1 MVSPLMNFA
10 RSGDRRNKR
19 SPVGMT
25 VVSPSE
31 SVSPLDSRMTPTRKM
46 LFQRRRLSSQSR
58 NGASPLEPVQ
68 IVEDENRDNVS
79 IVSDHMRPSSAH
91 RRSNDKQMQHL
102 YDRFNH
108 IQQGL
113 GTIDEERN
121 ELLERT
127 KKLEKEKK
135 LIQKQLE
142 LREREI
148 LTLVKRCASQEE
160 KMRESSKLR
169 SENRELQH
177 HLDSVKRR
185 LNEIDDGN
193 EDLYSLKKKLQQS
206 ELDREHL
213 QDRLSKLQREHDSV
227 TDTLQECLA
236 NIRQLTDEKQQ
247 IEEER
252 RRERRRA
259 ELELEKQHL
268 AHVADSNNLKEDIQ
282 IHQSKILQLEK
293 ILQDNMYTNTALRR
307 EKALLSQGRHGEV
320 QEVIE
325 RYERQ
330 LLEMREIIDNSA
342 RGRDE
347 DYEREL
353 SRMKEQ
359 IEDAVKEQERLKAQI
374 RSGQRPDNSNI
385 DFEKEM
391 QVLKE
396 KLEAR
401 DNLIENLESEFSGQM
416 EELMSKQS
424 SLDQV
429 EEERRILEEKLNSM
443 RNLETEHAALL
454 DFVQILDSNL
464 AELTSEN
471 AHLILEKETIEEEA
485 EGLRKHAETLQNQLK
500 SLRANRKAR
509 ESDFRDLLEA
519 EKHELR
525 AELEEALLS
534 AKKEV
539 AALRADLDTRGEW
552 ICMLESELR
561 ISRRE
566 ILEKEKEI
574 LKIGN
579 EMQQLRSNLTA
590 ALRKARAEIVSLE
603 SEVFCQDQN
612 VASIEGRLDIAKE
625 ALEGVARLID
635 SASVVADAAKGQVKD
650 SITQGADLANEDS
663 MDGHFDLELKLQEVR
678 NEVIVLQKEVQS
690 LTSEKQNLSKEVETS
705 RGVINGR
712 DDQIVALQDTIL
724 QYKKRERD
732 IEKKL
737 LGMRNGI
744 NAKASDIDSCN
755 DLLTMTSSRI
765 ESLACNDNVKA
776 ESGEV
781 VHNYQQQVEMLEK
794 DLVAAEKQKGEL
806 VKKLEEKQECI
817 RTLDA
822 KLSGNERDE
831 RDLFLEGQLKEAYAQ
846 LGVCHQQSELIEV
859 EHAANL
865 LVQSTNESNFKEM
878 QNQIK
883 VLEQQI
889 QDLEAEV
896 RASKEELALQNK
908 ITSELKS
915 RVSECEEEKMVVL
928 SRLDEKQGSFDRL
941 QNELTS
947 KNQEVVELQTEL
959 QNTQVVI
966 LERDNRV
973 SELESVQAE
982 NSRALKRLNEEI
994 SDACIKIKALEES
1007 KQSTYS
1013 DTVEGEKTSVQTKTE
1028 IKELEERIQI
1038 LLASQ
1043 TELATELEKS
1053 SQTLE
1058 QERLAWSTKEDSF
1071 EDEFQSLKAE
1081 LVSVQGKLTEREVR
1095 IKKLELDLEK
1105 NDEMYKGLEETLEQ
1119 AHKTIESLMEQ
1130 RREINEKCLSLET
1143 QLSETRNSHEEKYA
1157 SLEAQHHQ
1165 SIELLGE
1172 KDRLIDTLNER
1183 EKENVLKSASL
1194 EAHLTDAQNE
1204 IQKLE
1209 LEIKSREEHIQ
1220 KLQQEI
1226 KNLTSSEIEISFVE
1240 SEKRMGSLESQ
1251 LAKVTAKNEELKK
1264 CPDTLQTRLL
1274 EVDEKLELAQHD
1286 IVQKNDDIKSRD
1298 MKCNELKKKVEELNE
1313 ILSSREQRLM
1323 TVESEIEFM
1332 KRGSHEYN
1340 KKLQDLERL
1349 NKSLE
1354 EALTRTNEELLQEKN
1369 RVKILE
1375 QTAQNGSEE
1384 FYDDKSAAEHKIRTL
1399 EDALQKEIQ
1408 SRNGLELDVVAV
1420 SETLAATQR
1429 RNAELERKLE
1439 EKCQALNIAKEE
1451 LLEAKTSRS
1460 TPSFTETQHGE
1471 SLEAQLAKLTTELA
1485 LRDDEIRELRLVELN
1500 DAEETI
1506 TSLREEI
1513 NYLTEE
1519 ALQKNLAYTLQQQSQ
1534 VQQFNMH
1541 SEAMAKTINS
1551 LESSKRTLE
1560 STIEELHDAIC
1571 IRDDTIKS
1579 LRETLSQVEQREMEM
1594 ADERI
1599 LLRAAE
1605 EEGREE
1611 VENLKDEI
1619 KLAITREKEMA
1630 EIKLRNKDALHKE
1643 EVDHILQQLEAT
1655 KKKLRESE
1663 GMLEMRSNLLGEMVD
1678 QNKELECKLEK
1689 EETDLQK
1696 LESKF
1701 SEGQLELERSKKDLK
1716 KCQEDLR
1723 RKESKLKEERENK
1736 EFAEES
1742 LRKLKAKYN
1751 EAIKTRKCVTD
1762 LERQNAELRDKILR
1776 QEAFLHRKLEKE
1788 KIERGRLTPT
1798 KGIAGISPSKN
1809 AISTRTPT
1817 RQDGSSGSAGGR
1829 FPPPGSSNAFTV
1841 PPRGSKLPG
1850 PSKSAVKKT
1859 LSPSSRSNV
1868 RESGIPTTSD
1878 RSVTSELSSLL
1889 RTPIHSNDQRDDSP
1903 VVPGWEME
1911 LK

>member
-353 SRMKEQ
+353 SRMKGQ

-401 DNLIENLESEFSGQM
+401 DNLIENLETEFSGQM

-443 RNLETEHAALL
+443 RNLETKHAALL

-471 AHLILEKETIEEEA
+471 AHLILEKDTIEEEA
-485 EGLRKHAETLQNQLK
+485 KGLRKHAETLQHQLE
-500 SLRANRKAR
+500 SLRSNRKAR

-539 AALRADLDTRGEW
+539 ATLRADLDTRGEW
-552 ICMLESELR
+552 ISMLESELQ

-579 EMQQLRSNLTA
+579 EMQQLRSKLTA

-635 SASVVADAAKGQVKD
+635 SASVVADATKGQVKD
-650 SITQGADLANEDS
+650 STPFTQGADEDS
-663 MDGHFDLELKLQEVR
+663 MDGHFDLELKLQKVR

-705 RGVINGR
+705 QGVINGR
-712 DDQIVALQDTIL
+712 DDQIVALQDAIL
-724 QYKKRERD
+724 QYKKRERN

-744 NAKASDIDSCN
+744 NAQASNIDSCN
-755 DLLTMTSSRI
+755 DLLTMTSSQM
-765 ESLACNDNVKA
+765 ESLACNKNVKA

-781 VHNYQQQVEMLEK
+781 IHNYQQRVEMLEK
-794 DLVAAEKQKGEL
+794 DLAAAEKQKGEL

-865 LVQSTNESNFKEM
+865 LLQSTNESNFKEM
-878 QNQIK
+878 QNQIE

-908 ITSELKS
+908 IASELKS

-966 LERDNRV
+966 LERDNRI

-982 NSRALKRLNEEI
+982 NSRALKRLNEEL
-994 SDACIKIKALEES
+994 SDACIKIKVLEES

-1013 DTVEGEKTSVQTKTE
+1013 DTVGGGKTCVQTKTE

-1038 LLASQ
+1038 LLVSQ
-1043 TELATELEKS
+1043 TEIATELEKS
-1053 SQTLE
+1053 SQTLK
-1058 QERLAWSTKEDSF
+1058 QERLAWSTKEDRF

-1081 LVSVQGKLTEREVR
+1081 LVSIQGKLTEREVR

-1105 NDEMYKGLEETLEQ
+1105 NDEMYKGLEGTLEQ

-1130 RREINEKCLSLET
+1130 RREINEKCLSLEI

-1172 KDRLIDTLNER
+1172 KDRMIDSLNER

-1209 LEIKSREEHIQ
+1209 LEFKSREEHVQ
-1220 KLQQEI
+1220 NLQQEI

-1251 LAKVTAKNEELKK
+1251 LAKVTAKNEELQK
-1264 CPDTLQTRLL
+1264 CLDTHQTRLL
-1274 EVDEKLELAQHD
+1274 EVDKKLELAQHD

-1298 MKCNELKKKVEELNE
+1298 MKCNELKKRVEELNE
-1313 ILSSREQRLM
+1313 ILSSREQHLM
-1323 TVESEIEFM
+1323 TVESEIEFT

-1340 KKLQDLERL
+1340 EKLQDLERL

-1375 QTAQNGSEE
+1375 QNAQNGSEE

-1408 SRNGLELDVVAV
+1408 SRNGLELDAVTV

-1429 RNAELERKLE
+1429 QNAELERKLE

-1451 LLEAKTSRS
+1451 LLEVKTSRS

-1485 LRDDEIRELRLVELN
+1485 LRDDEIRELRVVELN

-1541 SEAMAKTINS
+1541 SEAMVKTINS

-1579 LRETLSQVEQREMEM
+1579 LRETLSQVEQQEMVM
-1594 ADERI
+1594 ADERN
-1599 LLRAAE
+1599 LLCAAE

-1619 KLAITREKEMA
+1619 ELAITREKEMA

-1643 EVDHILQQLEAT
+1643 EMDHILSQLEAT

-1663 GMLEMRSNLLGEMVD
+1663 GMLEMRSNLMGEMVD

-1696 LESKF
+1696 MESKF

-1762 LERQNAELRDKILR
+1762 LERQNAELRDKIRR

-1788 KIERGRLTPT
+1788 KIERGRLTPN
-1798 KGIAGISPSKN
+1798 KGIAGISPAKN
-1809 AISTRTPT
+1809 VMSTRTPT
-1817 RQDGSSGSAGGR
+1817 KQDGSGGSAGGR
-1829 FPPPGSSNAFTV
+1829 FPPPGTSNAFTV

-1868 RESGIPTTSD
+1868 RKSGIPTTSD

-1911 LK
+1911 LE